1 MTKLQLILA
10 LTKMRTMAEGTS
22 QVRIHIGNHLY
33 DIDHIDTV
41 IDRSH
46 VRMLRRNLCY
56 TAVSRAQERLILIGD
71 EAAIQEG
78 LKVQEEKERDTELC
92 EMLLDKSTES

>member
-33 DIDHIDTV
+33 NVGHIDTV
-41 IDRSH
+41 IDMDTNKPNIVIH
-46 VRMLRRNLCY
+46 V
-56 TAVSRAQERLILIGD
+56 
-71 EAAIQEG
+71 
-78 LKVQEEKERDTELC
+78 KEN
-92 EMLLDKSTES
+92 

>member
-10 LTKMRTMAEGTS
+10 LAKMHTMTEGAS

-41 IDRSH
+41 IDMDTNKPNIVIH
-46 VRMLRRNLCY
+46 V
-56 TAVSRAQERLILIGD
+56 
-71 EAAIQEG
+71 
-78 LKVQEEKERDTELC
+78 KEN
-92 EMLLDKSTES
+92 

>member
-22 QVRIHIGNHLY
+22 QVRVHIGKQLY

-41 IDRSH
+41 IDMDTNKPNIVIH
-46 VRMLRRNLCY
+46 VKGN
-56 TAVSRAQERLILIGD
+56 
-71 EAAIQEG
+71 
-78 LKVQEEKERDTELC
+78 
-92 EMLLDKSTES
+92 

>member
-22 QVRIHIGNHLY
+22 QVRIHIGNILY

-41 IDRSH
+41 IDMDTNKPNIVIH
-46 VRMLRRNLCY
+46 V
-56 TAVSRAQERLILIGD
+56 
-71 EAAIQEG
+71 
-78 LKVQEEKERDTELC
+78 KEN
-92 EMLLDKSTES
+92 